1 MKYFISSLFFLLLI
15 LSSCKNHKDNILCYD
30 LKRTDFI
37 EKINARGTIQATN
50 TVSMVAPRVNASTMT
65 VIYLIDDG
73 SYVNKGDTICILSA
87 PEIFTSFETQSVN
100 LENVTADMKKLEA
113 DNNMGL
119 SLLQARIEKNEVS
132 VALNSLDSMQQKFA
146 PPLKQKLFS
155 LELEKA
161 NIEKLK
167 LRKKYNAQKKIDDA
181 EIRSMKSRIMQA
193 ENQLKRMQD
202 QINLLTITAPKDG
215 IVVHVESP
223 TFKFSMNGSPGTVGG
238 KIGLYSMVF
247 QNMALVQMPDLS
259 EMQLMI
265 EVPEGDYKRIETG
278 QKVYINVDAL
288 SNLSTTGKIKN
299 KKLVGKQNNSQ
310 TAVKTYEVIVSVDSC
325 HTKMKPGLSAGC
337 TVIIDEV
344 KDTVVVPT
352 LAIFEQDS
360 SKIIYV
366 VRNETYIPM
375 PVETGLSNSSESIII
390 KGLTGTETIALM
402 EPPHNLIERK
412 NNNNLKINETD
423 SLKRDTLVN
432 IIHD

>member
-1 MKYFISSLFFLLLI
+1 MKYFISGLLVLLLI
-15 LSSCKNHKDNILCYD
+15 FPSCKNHKDNILCYD
-30 LKRTDFI
+30 LKRTNFI

-50 TVSMVAPRVNASTMT
+50 TVSIVAPSLNVSTMT

-87 PEIFTSFETQSVN
+87 PEIFTSFESQSVN
-100 LENVTADMKKLEA
+100 LENVTAEMKKLEA
-113 DNNMGL
+113 DNIMGL
-119 SLLQARIEKNEVS
+119 SLLEAKIENNEVS

-146 PPLKQKLFS
+146 PPVKQKLFS

-193 ENQLKRMQD
+193 ENRLKRMQD
-202 QINLLTITAPKDG
+202 QINLLTITAPQDG
-215 IVVHVESP
+215 IVMHVESP
-223 TFKFSMNGSPGTVGG
+223 IFSFLMNGSPGTVGG
-238 KIGLYSMVF
+238 KIGKYSMVF
-247 QNMALVQMPDLS
+247 ESMALLQMPDLS
-259 EMQLMI
+259 QMQLLI
-265 EVPEGDYKRIETG
+265 EISESEYKRIETG
-278 QKVYINVDAL
+278 QKVYINIDAL
-288 SNLSTTGKIKN
+288 RNLNTTGKIKN

-325 HTKMKPGLSAGC
+325 HSKMKPGLSAGC

-366 VRNETYIPM
+366 VMNEMYIPM

-390 KGLTGTETIALM
+390 KGLNGTETIALM
-402 EPPHNLIERK
+402 EPPHNLIEKK
-412 NNNNLKINETD
+412 NNNIILKNTID